1 MPLNAPLAPALPK
14 TPAVTVENAALEA
27 FTSFAGRL
35 ADAAGR
41 AILPHFRAELAV
53 ENKAAGAG
61 YDPVT
66 LADRA
71 AETALRQM
79 IHEAYP
85 GHGVLGEEFG
95 LRLGDTGL
103 TWVIDPIDGTRNFMS
118 GLLHW
123 GALIALYD
131 GEKPLLGVVDQPY
144 VGERFIGSALG
155 ARLVRGGDSPPTPLR
170 VRRCHGLETAILCAT
185 GRHIFADD
193 AELEAF
199 DRVAAKTRMVHYGGD
214 CYLYCMLAA
223 GRVDLVIESTLR
235 PHDVQALI
243 PLVEAAGGIITDWS
257 GGPAVDGGQ
266 VVAAGDRRVYEQA
279 LELLSGA
286 AS

>member
-1 MPLNAPLAPALPK
+1 MPLKAPLESVLPK
-14 TPAVTVENAALEA
+14 TPAVTVDPAALEEFA
-27 FTSFAGRL
+27 RFAGRL
-35 ADAAGR
+35 ADATGR
-41 AILPHFRAELAV
+41 AILGYFRSELEV
-53 ENKAAGAG
+53 ENKAAGSH
-61 YDPVT
+61 YNPVT

-71 AETALRQM
+71 AETVLRQM

-95 LRLGDTGL
+95 LEPGDTGL
-103 TWVIDPIDGTRNFMS
+103 TWVIDPIDGTRSFMS

-123 GALIALYD
+123 ATLIALYD

-155 ARLVRGGDSPPTPLR
+155 AQLVRHGDAPAPLC
-170 VRRCHGLETAILCAT
+170 VRPCQGLESAILCAT
-185 GRHIFADD
+185 GRHIFAGD
-193 AELEAF
+193 AELAAF
-199 DRVAAKTRMVHYGGD
+199 DRVAAKSRMVHYGGD

-223 GRVDLVIESTLR
+223 GRMDLVIESTLG

-257 GGPAVDGGQ
+257 GRPAANGGQ
-266 VVAAGDRRVYEQA
+266 IVAAGDRRVYEQA
-279 LELLSGA
+279 IRLLSDA
-286 AS
+286 AG

>member
-1 MPLNAPLAPALPK
+1 MPLNAPLEPALPK
-14 TPAVTVENAALEA
+14 TPAVIVDPAALEEFA
-27 FTSFAGRL
+27 RFAGRL
-35 ADAAGR
+35 ADAAGP
-41 AILPHFRAELAV
+41 AILAYFRSELRV
-53 ENKAAGAG
+53 VNKAAGRG

-71 AETALRQM
+71 AETVLRRM

-95 LRLGDTGL
+95 LESGNTGL
-103 TWVIDPIDGTRNFMS
+103 TWVIDPIDGTRSFMS

-123 GALIALYD
+123 ATLIALYD

-144 VGERFIGSALG
+144 VGERFIGSVLG
-155 ARLVRGGDSPPTPLR
+155 ARLVRHGDAPTPLC
-170 VRRCHGLETAILCAT
+170 VRRCQGLETAILCAT

-223 GRVDLVIESTLR
+223 GRVDLVIESTLG

-243 PLVEAAGGIITDWS
+243 PLVDAAGGIITDWS
-257 GGPAVDGGQ
+257 GRPVVDGGQ
-266 VVAAGDRRVYEQA
+266 VIAAGDRRVYEQA
-279 LELLSGA
+279 IRLLSGA

>member
-1 MPLNAPLAPALPK
+1 LPK
-14 TPAVTVENAALEA
+14 TPAVTVDPAALEA
-27 FTSFAGRL
+27 FASFAGRL

-41 AILPHFRAELAV
+41 AILPHFRSEMEV
-53 ENKAAGAG
+53 ENKASGAG

-79 IHEAYP
+79 IHAAYP
-85 GHGVLGEEFG
+85 GHGVFGEEFG
-95 LRLGDTGL
+95 LQSGDTGL
-103 TWVIDPIDGTRNFMS
+103 TWVIDPIDGTRSFMS

-123 GALIALYD
+123 ATLIALYD
-131 GEKPLLGVVDQPY
+131 GEKPLLGVIDQPY
-144 VGERFIGSALG
+144 VGERFIGSASG
-155 ARLVRGGDSPPTPLR
+155 ARLVRHGDSPAPLC
-170 VRRCHGLETAILCAT
+170 VRRCQGLETAILCAT
-185 GRHIFADD
+185 GRHIFAAD

-199 DRVAAKTRMVHYGGD
+199 DRVAAKARMVHYGGD

-223 GRVDLVIESTLR
+223 GRVDLVIESTLG

-243 PLVEAAGGIITDWS
+243 PLVDAAGGIITDWS
-257 GGPAVDGGQ
+257 GGSAVDGGQ

-279 LELLSGA
+279 IRLLCGA
-286 AS
+286 AG